1 MIFVTVGTTSFDK
14 LIEEVDRFSLE
25 NNGDDKII
33 CQIGNGVYI
42 PEYCE
47 YFRFKPNIDQMVN
60 DAEIVIT
67 HGGTTVINL
76 ILAGKRFVAIANT
89 DLADDH
95 QSRMLKKINSVR
107 SISWSDDVSRL
118 SFLINSEKNKKR
130 EKGSR
135 VSFDRL
141 VGDITSYI
149 SN

>member
-107 SISWSDDVSRL
+107 SISWSDDVSQL
-118 SFLINSEKNKKR
+118 SFLINSERNKKR
-130 EKGSR
+130 EKGFR